1 MPRLQWQRKG
11 AAALTALTRD
21 HAISPMDEDQE
32 SPTARRAGTIT
43 GRGVRFP
50 PKAEATGSNPV
61 GRASIFNELGLH
73 RPILVCANSPK
84 THQKLECWIG
94 LPAREVRVAQMEPL
108 LRNGRIERVW
118 GRKNHSAGPAPSL
131 GREDFHSSVSRRG
144 RRTAGSASELITKC
158 CGSERPPLLRR
169 SGASHPPRLPDHN
182 NKPHPETRHKSAEVL
197 GPAAQ
202 RLRVRK
208 PCGRIFPTA
217 PVVADTEGMRH
228 RAGLRATS
236 RLRHKQAF
244 AAETIFVIGP
254 LQDLPSSGYDPSSKL
269 ARSALNPAF
278 FDNGQQRK

>member
-1 MPRLQWQRKG
+1 MGCRLEKCG
-11 AAALTALTRD
+11 
-21 HAISPMDEDQE
+21 S
-32 SPTARRAGTIT
+32 RRWSRCYEMVELSGS
-43 GRGVRFP
+43 GVE
-50 PKAEATGSNPV
+50 K
-61 GRASIFNELGLH
+61 I
-73 RPILVCANSPK
+73 I
-84 THQKLECWIG
+84 
-94 LPAREVRVAQMEPL
+94 LPARALP
-108 LRNGRIERVW
+108 W
-118 GRKNHSAGPAPSL
+118 A
-131 GREDFHSSVSRRG
+131 EDFHSSVSRRG
-144 RRTAGSASELITKC
+144 RRTAGSAPELITKC

-169 SGASHPPRLPDHN
+169 SGASHPPRLPDRN